1 LELTDEPATVSV
13 PAQQAGPSP
22 LVIRVGDN
30 SYTVE
35 PTDGPI
41 IIGREFPAQ
50 VQVNDHRISRSHL
63 RIESQGDR
71 WTALDTSTNGTYYN
85 ADRQSFLVITDGMTI
100 HLGNAEGI
108 PVSFAF
114 ASPAARVETA
124 IAALPQMA
132 AEERDADET
141 PEGEETDPRIARAG
155 AAVAARREEL
165 NISQRTLAR
174 EKIVNAGTLI
184 AFEKGRSWPHK
195 STQVKLERVLGWEP
209 GTISRLRDDPGYSPV
224 GGEPGET
231 TEVMT
236 TTVQAPLMAEAIELA
251 LQNIRNSIEGLPD
264 PEDADFTRLVSSVL
278 NDLRKLETL
287 AANAARSARG
297 VPEVAMVLSTAR
309 KMHRDVMLRAARSQK
324 ASLGQRLFAARHRAE
339 LTIEEAANAA
349 GVPAEAVTTAEADLP
364 LNAQATAALQSLV
377 TSLIRR

>member
-1 LELTDEPATVSV
+1 MELTDDSATVSV

-50 VQVNDHRISRSHL
+50 VQVNDHRISRNHL
-63 RIESQGDR
+63 RIEPQGDR
-71 WTALDTSTNGTYYN
+71 WTALDNSTNGTYYN
-85 ADRQSFLVITDGMTI
+85 GDRQGFLVITDGMTI

-114 ASPAARVETA
+114 TSTGARAQTA
-124 IAALPQMA
+124 DAPLPPVA
-132 AEERDADET
+132 AEEPDAEET

-155 AAVAARREEL
+155 TAVAARREEL
-165 NISQRTLAR
+165 KLFQRTLAR

-184 AFEKGRSWPHK
+184 SFEKGRSWPHK
-195 STQVKLERVLGWEP
+195 STQAKLERVLGWEP
-209 GTISRLRDDPGYSPV
+209 GTIGRLRDDPAYNPV
-224 GGEPGET
+224 GAEPGET

-251 LQNIRNSIEGLPD
+251 LENIRNSIEGLPD
-264 PEDADFTRLVSSVL
+264 PEDADFTRRVSRVL

-297 VPEVAMVLSTAR
+297 APEVAMVLSTAR
-309 KMHRDVMLRAARSQK
+309 KMHRDVMLRAARSPQ
-324 ASLGQRLFAARHRAE
+324 ATLGQRLFAARHRAE

-349 GVPAEAVTTAEADLP
+349 GVPVDAVTTAEADLP

-377 TSLIRR
+377 TSLTRR